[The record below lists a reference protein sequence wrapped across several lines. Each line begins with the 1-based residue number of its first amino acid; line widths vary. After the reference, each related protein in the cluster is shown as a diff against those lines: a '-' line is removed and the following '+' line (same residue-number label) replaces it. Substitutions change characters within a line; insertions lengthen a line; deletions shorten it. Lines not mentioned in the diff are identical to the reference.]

1 MQHFTL
7 PLWVWLN
14 AGVLVIAA
22 TYVGIRLVAGSR
34 EPAESRLPG
43 ASTNLDALSGI
54 NKV

>member
-1 MQHFTL
+1 MQEFTL

-14 AGVLVIAA
+14 AGVLVIAV

-34 EPAESRLPG
+34 ELAESRLPG
-43 ASTNLDALSGI
+43 ASPNLDALSGI